1 MIYSVTDYTNFEG
14 NKRSLLYSLFG
25 SQAQSCV
32 FSWIAIAPQ
41 DIYSCMHMKVTE
53 VAHI

>member
-1 MIYSVTDYTNFEG
+1 MGEVCIPATLREINAALCTACWAHKPKV
-14 NKRSLLYSLFG
+14 
-25 SQAQSCV
+25 V
-32 FSWIAIAPQ
+32 FSWVADAPQ

>member
-1 MIYSVTDYTNFEG
+1 MYCCNFEG
-14 NKRSLLYSLFG
+14 NERSLLYSLLG
-25 SQAQSCV
+25 SDKPKVV
-32 FSWIAIAPQ
+32 FSWVAKAPQ